1 MCPHPSLERNDHDC
15 SRFRSMKKIGVAAV
29 LALAAWFGS
38 GALGFPHVF
47 QGMFVAYVAL
57 GLVVFL
63 LLDAPPMI
71 RLSGWAAV
79 AALVGFYFVLSA
91 VYIIGA
97 SAWPQY
103 DPEVEK
109 GKIEKILKRKREKV
123 LAERGRVDTW
133 LQQVQGLQDQSRTVA
148 ARLGRFAPVGE
159 VVDTAQDQGGALTVV
174 ERGAEVYDLYECYNC
189 HKIGGKGSVKKR
201 GPILDNIGSLLTVN
215 DIRQKIFDPTYLYA
229 EGFEEQHKKGRMP
242 DKYKDLMTEEE
253 VLALATYLSTLKD
266 PTAKTPKP
274 VFVKA
279 NVEHGFTVFGYT
291 RDPSG
296 QGVAGV
302 AVHAMPRVKGGH
314 GASGKTNEAGYY
326 EIFLHMHN
334 DNAGSTVE
342 VSAQGVTKTFVAEYD
357 PDDHVTRRQQSLDF
371 TVAAP

>member
-1 MCPHPSLERNDHDC
+1 
-15 SRFRSMKKIGVAAV
+15 MKTISVAAV
-29 LALAAWFGS
+29 FALAAWFGS

-47 QGMFVAYVAL
+47 QVMFVAYVAL

-63 LLDAPPMI
+63 LLDAPPMR
-71 RLSGWAAV
+71 RLSGWV
-79 AALVGFYFVLSA
+79 AGVVLVGFYLVLSA
-91 VYIIGA
+91 IYIMGA

-103 DPEVEK
+103 NPEVEK
-109 GKIEKILKRKREKV
+109 GKIEKILKRKREKA
-123 LAERGRVDTW
+123 LAESDHVEQL
-133 LQQVQGLQDQSRTVA
+133 LQQVQALQDNSQTVV
-148 ARLGRFAPVGE
+148 ARLRRFAPVVEGVE
-159 VVDTAQDQGGALTVV
+159 APQDQGGALTVV

-201 GPILDNIGSLLTVN
+201 GPILDNIGSLLTIN
-215 DIRQKIFDPTYLYA
+215 DIKQKIFDPTYLYA

-242 DKYKDLMTEEE
+242 DTYKDLMTEEE

-266 PTAKTPKP
+266 PTAKTPNP
-274 VFVKA
+274 VFVKS
-279 NVEHGFTVFGYT
+279 NVEHGFTVFGYA

-302 AVHAMPRVKGGH
+302 TIHARPKVKGGH

-334 DNAGSTVE
+334 NNAGSTVE
-342 VSAQGVTKTFVAEYD
+342 VSAQGVKKTFVANYD
-357 PDDHVTRRQQSLDF
+357 PNDTVTRRQQSLDL
-371 TVAAP
+371 TVAVQ

>member
-1 MCPHPSLERNDHDC
+1 MSA
-15 SRFRSMKKIGVAAV
+15 SMKKIAVAVV
-29 LALAAWFGS
+29 LALATWFGS

-47 QGMFVAYVAL
+47 QAMFVAYVAM

-63 LLDAPPMI
+63 LLDAPPMP
-71 RLSGWAAV
+71 RLSGWTAV
-79 AALVGFYFVLSA
+79 AALLGFYLVLS
-91 VYIIGA
+91 VMYIGGA
-97 SAWPQY
+97 SSWPQY

-109 GKIEKILKRKREKV
+109 GKIEKILKRKRVVV
-123 LAERGRVDTW
+123 LAEQAQVETL
-133 LQQVQGLQDQSRTVA
+133 LQQVQALQDDSQTVM
-148 ARLGRFAPVGE
+148 ARLGRFAPVE
-159 VVDTAQDQGGALTVV
+159 VVETPQDQGALTVV

-201 GPILDNIGSLLTVN
+201 GPILDNIGSFLTIN
-215 DIRQKIFDPTYLYA
+215 DIKQKIFDPTYLYA
-229 EGFEEQHKKGRMP
+229 EGFEKQHKKGRMP

-279 NVEHGFTVFGYT
+279 NVEHGFTVFGYV

-296 QGVAGV
+296 RAAPGVAI
-302 AVHAMPRVKGGH
+302 HAMPQVKGGH
-314 GASGKTNEAGYY
+314 GASGKTNESGYY

-334 DNAGSTVE
+334 ENVGATVD
-342 VSAQGVTKTFVAEYD
+342 VSAHGVKKTFVADYD
-357 PDDHVTRRQQSLDF
+357 PSDTITRRQQSLDL
-371 TVAAP
+371 TVAAQ

>member
-1 MCPHPSLERNDHDC
+1 
-15 SRFRSMKKIGVAAV
+15 MKKIAVAVV

-47 QGMFVAYVAL
+47 QVMFVAYVAL

-71 RLSGWAAV
+71 RLSGWVAG

-91 VYIIGA
+91 IYIMGA

-109 GKIEKILKRKREKV
+109 GKIEKILKRKREKA
-123 LAERGRVDTW
+123 LAESGQVEQL
-133 LQQVQGLQDQSRTVA
+133 LQQVQALQDNSQTVV
-148 ARLGRFAPVGE
+148 ARLGRFAPMVEGVE
-159 VVDTAQDQGGALTVV
+159 APQDQGGALTVV

-201 GPILDNIGSLLTVN
+201 GPILDNIGSLLTIN
-215 DIRQKIFDPTYLYA
+215 DIKQKIFDPTYLYA

-274 VFVKA
+274 IFVKS
-279 NVEHGFTVFGYT
+279 NVEHGFTVFGYA

-302 AVHAMPRVKGGH
+302 AIHVMPKVKGGH

-334 DNAGSTVE
+334 KNAGSTVE
-342 VSAQGVTKTFVAEYD
+342 VSAQGVKKTFVADYD
-357 PDDHVTRRQQSLDF
+357 PNDTVTRRQQSLDL
-371 TVAAP
+371 TVAPQ